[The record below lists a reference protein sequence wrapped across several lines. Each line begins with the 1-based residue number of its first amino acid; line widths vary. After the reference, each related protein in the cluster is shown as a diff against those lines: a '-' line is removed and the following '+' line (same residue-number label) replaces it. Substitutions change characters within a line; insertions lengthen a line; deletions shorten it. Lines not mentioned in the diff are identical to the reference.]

1 MRKLQDKLA
10 LRFMICITALILTT
24 EMGQGWGWII
34 GWALFGW
41 VSLVKL
47 ASHGGLD
54 TNEEIDRKSTRL
66 NSSHIEE
73 SRMPSSA

>member
-1 MRKLQDKLA
+1 MRKLQDKWA

-24 EMGQGWGWII
+24 ELGQGWGWII

-41 VSLVKL
+41 FSLQKL

-54 TNEEIDRKSTRL
+54 TNEEMFDK
-66 NSSHIEE
+66 
-73 SRMPSSA
+73 